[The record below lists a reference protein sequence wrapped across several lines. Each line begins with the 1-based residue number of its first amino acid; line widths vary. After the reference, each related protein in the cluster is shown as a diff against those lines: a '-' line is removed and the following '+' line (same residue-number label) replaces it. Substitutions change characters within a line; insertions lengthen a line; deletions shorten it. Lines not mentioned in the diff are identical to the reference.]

1 LQASPARRRRAH
13 ADAPLLPPPAALLQ
27 QPPQLLLDDP
37 DIPGWQPSL
46 PDDFSVDRLAEEVKS
61 EMKARGRKGF

>member
-1 LQASPARRRRAH
+1 MLTLPSSRRP
-13 ADAPLLPPPAALLQ
+13 PLSSTPT

>member
-1 LQASPARRRRAH
+1 MLT
-13 ADAPLLPPPAALLQ
+13 LPSSRLQ